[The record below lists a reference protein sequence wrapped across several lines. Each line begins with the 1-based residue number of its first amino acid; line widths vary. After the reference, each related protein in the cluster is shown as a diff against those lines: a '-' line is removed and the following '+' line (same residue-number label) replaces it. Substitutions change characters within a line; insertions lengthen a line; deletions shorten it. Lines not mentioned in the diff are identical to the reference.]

1 MKGRPDSLTERKG
14 VPVLC
19 LSQFALTLALAI
31 TLSLPAAA
39 QMVSRTTAVSIGG
52 ANALSTPA
60 GRHVVRFDPGGSIPP
75 TYLMAIQRDGTLPN
89 PGLSFYRSD
98 DDGVTWYFYNAINP
112 SSSERDTT
120 DLLKVGNDIALV
132 YSYDGPSLVPNATLD
147 PQHKVYFQWWR
158 YAGLGT
164 WNAQPAVLVFDPGV
178 SGSAYHRGELA
189 IDSLGRIWVQAWRR
203 DALCSG
209 TACALCSVPNGDNY
223 NNTAVV
229 AASTDNGVTFSAP
242 QALASTLCRGGG
254 RFSSLGTKLLMLW
267 NDHSGNGNGTVVGTN
282 FRIHNDADPI
292 TLWGPTTNAFPD
304 IPADGV
310 FHGAAL
316 SSVVSNGSLHLV
328 YKDQNNANLWYR
340 KFDGAS
346 MGFGPRTQLDN
357 SHDDWA
363 LQAATSIFN
372 NKVYV
377 VDNHLINSEL
387 VPWPSPM
394 NLNNYEMR
402 LRLIDLVTGT
412 VSFSTTLDSLGMFR
426 GYPSAPETVP
436 ATVPVPAIPFV
447 FGQTPDS
454 ASAGSAIS
462 LRVRFDSFST
472 LEPMFGLTD
481 AFTTVGAPDPAKWS
495 VSGASATSGNGLLTL
510 NVATAGGG
518 VFVTSSSLRDM
529 TGSVASTKV
538 PSGVTGPGI
547 NNKFSIQAPPPNDN
561 SYDCGWWLEGGLLSP
576 FYDVN
581 GVQVSA
587 GVSLT
592 YSSATHAYWR
602 IREANGTVYW
612 DTSADGTN
620 WTNAATAATSALGT
634 IAGQTLPWVYNG
646 ANLVFDVKSFGG
658 TGQATY
664 SNLNQ

>member
-1 MKGRPDSLTERKG
+1 MKGRPYSPTERKS

-31 TLSLPAAA
+31 AFSLPAAA

-60 GRHVVRFDPGGSIPP
+60 ARHIARLDPGGSIPP
-75 TYLMAIQRDGTLPN
+75 TYLMAIQRDGTQPN

-98 DDGVTWYFYNAINP
+98 DDGVTWYFYRAINP
-112 SSSERDTT
+112 SASERDTT

-132 YSYDGPSLVPNATLD
+132 FSYDGPSLVPNGTLD

-158 YAGLGT
+158 YDGFGN
-164 WNAQPAVLVFDPGV
+164 WNGQPAVLVFDPGV

-189 IDSLGRIWVQAWRR
+189 IDSLNRIWVQAWRR
-203 DALCSG
+203 DGVCSG
-209 TACALCSVPNGDNY
+209 PACSLCNVPNGDNY

-229 AASTDNGVTFSAP
+229 VVSTDNGATFSAP
-242 QALASTLCRGGG
+242 QALATTLCRGGG
-254 RFSSLGTKLLMLW
+254 RLSSLGTKLLMLW

-282 FRIHNDADPI
+282 FRIHNDADLI
-292 TLWGPTTNAFPD
+292 TLWGATTNAFPD
-304 IPADGV
+304 IPADGI

-316 SSVVSNGSLHLV
+316 SSVVSSGSLHLV

-346 MGFGPRTQLDN
+346 MSFGPRTQLDS

-363 LQAATSIFN
+363 LQAATSIAN
-372 NKVYV
+372 NRVLIV
-377 VDNHLINSEL
+377 ENHLINSEL

-402 LRLIDLVTGT
+402 FRYIDLNTGT
-412 VSFSTTLDSLGMFR
+412 LSLSTTLDSLGMFR
-426 GYPSAPETVP
+426 GYPSAPETLPTTNPPP
-436 ATVPVPAIPFV
+436 AVPFV
-447 FGQTPDS
+447 FGQTPD
-454 ASAGSAIS
+454 ANSAGNAIS
-462 LRVRFDSFST
+462 MRVNSATPSLPTMYT
-472 LEPMFGLTD
+472 LADP
-481 AFTTVGAPDPAKWS
+481 FTVVGAPNPAIWS

-510 NVATAGGG
+510 NVSTVGGG
-518 VFVTSSSLRDM
+518 VFVTSSSPRDM
-529 TGSVASTKV
+529 TGSVASTRV
-538 PSGVTGPGI
+538 PSGVTGAGI
-547 NNKFSIQAPPPNDN
+547 NNKFLIQAPPPNDN

-576 FYDVN
+576 YYDVN

-587 GVSLT
+587 GASLT
-592 YSSATHAYWR
+592 YSSVTHAYWR

-620 WTNAATAATSALGT
+620 WTNAATAAVSALGT

-646 ANLVFDVKSFGG
+646 VNLVFDVKSFGG